1 MKIPTDLEILS
12 DIYEQNY
19 NTFCNFQK
27 SDKNRANKLYVPIDI
42 QSVAYRLNVD
52 PDIVFGRLYYHLEE
66 KYSYQTKDQSWV
78 HFFSLNIDGDRHVV
92 NFPLLASVLA
102 GLKEEK
108 NRNSRT
114 FFLSVIAITMSA
126 VMFVVKMVEIS
137 SQP

>member
-66 KYSYQTKDQSWV
+66 KYSYQKKDGSWV
-78 HFFSLNIDGDRHVV
+78 HFFSLNIGGDRHVV

-102 GLKEEK
+102 GLKEERDK
-108 NRNSRT
+108 NNRSM
-114 FFLSVIAITMSA
+114 FFSLFAIVISLSTLIAK
-126 VMFVVKMVEIS
+126 VLGG
-137 SQP
+137 